1 VVNERNAAAKP
12 NHFNRIALTNKAN
25 TITSDFN
32 FEENMILDFTF
43 SITNPS
49 NTLQIGIGLNDKY
62 QSRVFTILKP
72 VSFFKNDGTNFHGRL
87 MLPAGLI
94 APNDYSFAFAIW
106 EKNGRVHDYIDN
118 ICSCR
123 IHDTGTDLAL
133 YEGSDNGSIIIQPS
147 WLEQ

>member
-1 VVNERNAAAKP
+1 
-12 NHFNRIALTNKAN
+12 
-25 TITSDFN
+25 
-32 FEENMILDFTF
+32 
-43 SITNPS
+43 
-49 NTLQIGIGLNDKY
+49 
-62 QSRVFTILKP
+62 
-72 VSFFKNDGTNFHGRL
+72 